1 MRPIPQYPNGH
12 FVSTYPWFRRIQ
24 IKNSAY
30 ELLSNIKC
38 RVDPQRGQTP
48 QPDLQLRNQTSYVN
62 VGLKTASF
70 TMQFSISTYQ

>member
-1 MRPIPQYPNGH
+1 MRTIPQYPNGH

-38 RVDPQRGQTP
+38 RVDPKGGRPRNPTYTTP
-48 QPDLQLRNQTSYVN
+48 PRLL
-62 VGLKTASF
+62 
-70 TMQFSISTYQ
+70 I